1 MSSSDNFPFQEK
13 VNKDYSAMHFSDS
26 SGIVVIDTSLNSA
39 AGRTYSNICITKM
52 NHNRFLITADVY
64 DVYSSAQIKDYI
76 NKNKDK
82 TTPEQ
87 ILTYYGIKK
96 EDYFFYKLPNSEKPV
111 LMFRK
116 QKLISIFKRN
126 IKIDCPNYA
135 IISES

>member
-1 MSSSDNFPFQEK
+1 MSSSDNFQIQEK
-13 VNKDYSAMHFSDS
+13 INKDYSAMYFSDS
-26 SGIVVIDTSLNSA
+26 SGIVVIDTSSNLA
-39 AGRTYSNICITKM
+39 AGKTYNNISITKM
-52 NHNRFLITADVY
+52 KHNRFLITADTY

-82 TTPEQ
+82 TTPNQ

-96 EDYFFYKLPNSEKPV
+96 EDYFFHKLPNSEKPI

-116 QKLISIFKRN
+116 QKLISIFKRS